1 MVFKFKEFLP
11 AIFILAVFAAVIY
24 YMMFKR
30 KPAETVS
37 ETEPEVPP
45 VTEKPGAQTESSGK
59 GAGGTAVPK
68 P

>member
-1 MVFKFKEFLP
+1 MAFKFMEFLP
-11 AIFILAVFAAVIY
+11 AVFILAVFASVIY

-30 KPAETVS
+30 KPAEPVSQS
-37 ETEPEVPP
+37 ETEVPL
-45 VTEKPGAQTESSGK
+45 VAEKPGTQTEASGK